1 MADPKPIVRM
11 LGSAWGIS
19 SLFLVEHR
27 EVLTV
32 IDTGGPHTS
41 VGRILKGIRRMGR
54 EPEDVRQLVLTHCHG
69 DHTGRAKALQEA
81 TGATVIAGEADVP
94 VIEGRA
100 PYPFP
105 KGPLGAGYR
114 WFAGYERLPVDRVIS
129 AREEIEG
136 GLVVVPAPGHTLGH
150 IAVLAPDH
158 GALFAADTV
167 WHLGPVTESWR
178 PFTQDP
184 ALNGESV
191 RELATL
197 GATRVLPSH
206 GPDLSGDRLTKLAS
220 PR

>member
-19 SLFLVEHR
+19 SMFLVEHR
-27 EVLTV
+27 DVLTV
-32 IDTGGPHTS
+32 IDTGSARTS
-41 VGRILKGIRRMGR
+41 VGRILKGIRRMGH

-69 DHTGRAKALQEA
+69 DHTGRAKAIQEA
-81 TGATVIAGEADVP
+81 TGATVIAGEADAP

-100 PYPFP
+100 PYPYP
-105 KGPLGAGYR
+105 KGPLGVSYR

-129 AREEIEG
+129 GREEIEG

-150 IAVLAPDH
+150 VAVLAPDH

-167 WHLGPVTESWR
+167 WHLGPVRESWK

-184 ALNGESV
+184 TLNAESV
-191 RELATL
+191 KELATL
-197 GATRVLPSH
+197 GASRVLPSH
-206 GPDLSGDRLTKLAS
+206 GPDLSGERLIRLAR
-220 PR
+220 PG